1 MEFHSAFL
9 EAFFK
14 WELIQRYFPA
24 IMKGVGVTIEIA
36 AAVVF
41 TGICAGLALAVI
53 RAFRARSINVV
64 IVLFADAFRAL
75 PPLVLVL
82 LVYFGL
88 PNLGINLPSFAV
100 LWIVLSLVLAAF
112 CEDASVPYRPYDT
125 LAAVADTP
133 REHRAGA
140 ILGSPDF
147 MRC

>member
-75 PPLVLVL
+75 PPLMVIIILFFAFP
-82 LVYFGL
+82 YAGL
-88 PNLGINLPSFAV
+88 PMSAFTSTWLALAF
-100 LWIVLSLVLAAF
+100 VLAAF
-112 CEDASVPYRPYDT
+112 AEEIFWAGILSIHRGQWEASRSS
-125 LAAVADTP
+125 
-133 REHRAGA
+133 R
-140 ILGSPDF
+140 S
-147 MRC
+147 